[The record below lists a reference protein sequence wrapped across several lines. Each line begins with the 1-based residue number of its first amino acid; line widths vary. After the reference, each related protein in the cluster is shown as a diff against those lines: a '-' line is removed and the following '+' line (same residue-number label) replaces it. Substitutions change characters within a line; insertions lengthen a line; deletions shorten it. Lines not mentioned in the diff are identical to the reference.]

1 MNNNN
6 PLRRCQGTLKRHF
19 LRLFLLGLCC
29 CQSALADEMR
39 FDPFVPVARTTFPSI
54 PVYAETLQA
63 IRLHQLAV
71 DQFYQ
76 HELRTFSRRL
86 EEYRLSLEAARQA
99 LEREREEREQPSIE
113 AWERKEALRL
123 ASVEWELERQDL
135 EKERDAMEA
144 AFEDGS
150 IGRAEYDA
158 RFDAYREGIT
168 DYKAF
173 HERYASAR
181 RAFDEAHEAF
191 QRYLEQEYRPA
202 IAAYRSVVRTS
213 LEPQQ
218 ERRRLLLARF
228 EERKA
233 WCQSVI
239 EALQAVEK
247 TEERRAL
254 LEKLKAEA
262 GA

>member
-1 MNNNN
+1 MTNNK
-6 PLRRCQGTLKRHF
+6 PLRRCQGTLKRHL
-19 LRLFLLGLCC
+19 LRLCLLSVCC
-29 CQSALADEMR
+29 GPGAWADESR
-39 FDPFVPVARTTFPSI
+39 FDPFLPVAQTEFPSI

-76 HELRTFSRRL
+76 HELRLFSRRL
-86 EEYRLSLEAARQA
+86 EDYRLSLEEARQA
-99 LEREREEREQPSIE
+99 LEREREAREQPSIE

-123 ASVEWELERQDL
+123 ASVEWELKRQDL
-135 EKERDAMEA
+135 EVSRDAMEA
-144 AFEDGS
+144 AFESGD
-150 IGRAEYDA
+150 IGRGEYQV
-158 RFDAYREGIT
+158 RFEAYRDGIAE
-168 DYKAF
+168 YKAF
-173 HERYASAR
+173 HDRYASAR
-181 RAFDEAHEAF
+181 RAFDAAHEAF
-191 QRYLEQEYRPA
+191 QRYLEEEYRPA
-202 IAAYRSVVRTS
+202 IAAYRSAVRQS

-233 WCQSVI
+233 WCRSVI
-239 EALQAVEK
+239 QAMQAVEK
-247 TEERRAL
+247 EEERRAL